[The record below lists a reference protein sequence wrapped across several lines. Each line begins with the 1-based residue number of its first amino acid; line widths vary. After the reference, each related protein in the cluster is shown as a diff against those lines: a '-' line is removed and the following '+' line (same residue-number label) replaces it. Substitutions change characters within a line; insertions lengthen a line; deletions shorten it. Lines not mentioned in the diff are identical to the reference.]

1 MDGTPSGHGVA
12 LAYERVGQGEPVVL
26 LHGVT
31 TSSFIWRRIVPQ
43 LAPHYE
49 VITVDHLG
57 FGASPRDPSA
67 DASVGAHAERTAQLL
82 RVLNPGPV
90 HLVGHDVG
98 GAIAQVIAA
107 RHPGLVR
114 DLSLLNTVGYDYW
127 PVPLVATLRAPII
140 RSLSFA
146 TLNRHALA
154 VIIRRGLYHKDRA
167 TPELL
172 ELFYDQVSA
181 PEARKSFMQFIRAL
195 DHQST
200 AEALPGLVRSGVPVL
215 VVRGDADVYLTSR
228 IAERLHA
235 DLPGSRLVRIPT
247 AGHFLQEDEP
257 ELVSR
262 ALVEFFRRHD

>member
-1 MDGTPSGHGVA
+1 MDGTPSSYAIA
-12 LAYERVGQGEPVVL
+12 LACERVGKGEPVVL

-57 FGASPRDPSA
+57 FGASPRDLAA
-67 DASVGAHAERTAQLL
+67 DASVGAHAERAAALL
-82 RVLNPGPV
+82 RELAPGPV

-98 GAIAQVIAA
+98 GAVAQLIAA
-107 RHPGLVR
+107 RHPDLVR

-127 PVPLVATLRAPII
+127 PVQLVATLRAPII

-154 VIIRRGLYHKDRA
+154 LIVRRGLYHKDRA
-167 TPELL
+167 TEELL
-172 ELFYDQVSA
+172 DLFYGQVSA
-181 PEARKSFMQFIRAL
+181 PEARKPFMQFIRAL
-195 DHQST
+195 DHRST
-200 AEALPGLVRSGVPVL
+200 AEALPGLVRSGVEVL
-215 VVRGDADVYLTSR
+215 IVRGDADVYLTSR
-228 IAERLHA
+228 IAERLHE

-262 ALVEFFRRHD
+262 ALLDFFRRHD